1 MKLNG
6 VLAERTANQLGAEPI
21 PDQHQAMPQL
31 NQVFGDHTFFI
42 ASDGL
47 CIVEPGEPN
56 DAGLPTGEV
65 VRVAGWSDETRGALV
80 PQPPEATGIVIVFAD
95 GKPNGAA

>member
-6 VLAERTANQLGAEPI
+6 ALAERTASQLGAEPI

-31 NQVFGDHTFFI
+31 NQVFGEHTFFI
-42 ASDGL
+42 APDGL

-56 DAGLPTGEV
+56 EAGMPTGEV
-65 VRVAGWSDETRGALV
+65 VRVAGWSDESRAALV
-80 PQPPEATGIVIVFAD
+80 PQPPEPTGIVVIFAD
-95 GKPNGAA
+95 GKPDAAA